1 MTADD
6 QANRCFGI
14 GLDRLLELTT
24 SESRVLFNDTAQ
36 LDTKSVIGLPRV
48 SDSNEH
54 DIYLA
59 ICKEANIDVQSR
71 S

>member
-6 QANRCFGI
+6 QANRCFGT

-24 SESRVLFNDTAQ
+24 FEHRVLFNDTAQ
-36 LDTKSVIGLPRV
+36 LDTKSVIGLTGVR
-48 SDSNEH
+48 DSNEH

-59 ICKEANIDVQSR
+59 ICKEANIDVQTLS
-71 S
+71 